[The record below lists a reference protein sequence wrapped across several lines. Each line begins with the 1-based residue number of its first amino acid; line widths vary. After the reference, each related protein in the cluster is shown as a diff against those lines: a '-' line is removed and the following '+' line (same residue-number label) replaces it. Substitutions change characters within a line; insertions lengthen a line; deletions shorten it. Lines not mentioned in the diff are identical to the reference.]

1 MKNTKTCGGKMK
13 KLISE
18 HKFNR
23 VAQHPDAINVLAYYL
38 KEVDGPV
45 VRAPWIAIDAFKL
58 NNFLYVFIDNA
69 RGMTYYA
76 RYDVSEG
83 VVRHDF
89 IGWCP
94 LQLRN
99 PF

>member
-1 MKNTKTCGGKMK
+1 MSK

-23 VAQHPDAINVLAYYL
+23 VAQHPDAIDVLAYYSMPKDSDCGL
-38 KEVDGPV
+38 VYEAKY
-45 VRAPWIAIDAFKL
+45 AIDAFKL
-58 NNFLYVFIDNA
+58 SNFLYVFMENPE
-69 RGMTYYA
+69 GLEYYA

-83 VVRHDF
+83 AVRHDF
-89 IGWCP
+89 IGYCP

>member
-1 MKNTKTCGGKMK
+1 MSKRQISATKWLRT
-13 KLISE
+13 S
-18 HKFNR
+18 
-23 VAQHPDAINVLAYYL
+23 QHPDAINVLAYYSMPKDSDCGL
-38 KEVDGPV
+38 VYEAKY
-45 VRAPWIAIDAFKL
+45 AIDAFKL
-58 NNFLYVFIDNA
+58 NKFLYVFIDNA
-69 RGMTYYA
+69 CGMTYYA

-83 VVRHDF
+83 AVRHDF

>member
-1 MKNTKTCGGKMK
+1 MK

-23 VAQHPDAINVLAYYL
+23 VAQHPDAMNVLAYYSVAVDS
-38 KEVDGPV
+38 EVGCV
-45 VRAPWIAIDAFKL
+45 YKAKYAIDAFKL
-58 NNFLYVFIDNA
+58 NNFLYVLKN
-69 RGMTYYA
+69 GEKEVYYA

-83 VVRHDF
+83 TVRHDLVAF
-89 IGWCP
+89 CP
-94 LQLRN
+94 LQLRT